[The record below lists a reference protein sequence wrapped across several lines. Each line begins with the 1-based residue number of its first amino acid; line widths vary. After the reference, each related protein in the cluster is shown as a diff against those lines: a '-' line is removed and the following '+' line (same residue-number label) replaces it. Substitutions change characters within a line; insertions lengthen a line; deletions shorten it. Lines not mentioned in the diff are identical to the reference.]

1 MRGKETPSSS
11 DVFVRCLSATLAVA
25 LLAVAEPARTVD
37 YKVDCTPLTSKETV
51 KVGAFPG
58 LSMATYSAA
67 QGLGLFSKENVIVD
81 TIPMTGLAEAVS
93 LLAKGEIDVAVAA
106 VTGAF
111 LSAQAQRLDV
121 RFVISQGQEN
131 LDKPASGFYVRP
143 ELLDNGTI
151 KTMSDLRGRKVALF
165 GPTGSSG
172 YYLSLILKTGNL
184 GLSDVQLAP
193 MQYSDMVGAMRNGAI
208 DAAIISAPFNT
219 LVEQDKSGRR
229 FGDRDA
235 LARLP
240 ITAIAFG
247 PNLLQKRPQAACAYV
262 RASLRAAREALKA
275 NYNEDQHV
283 VAALAKETGNTE
295 AIVHATPSYYYDPDL
310 DFKDAVLEDSQ
321 RFYIANKML
330 RLAQPMPSDQILA
343 ENLRLAAIKSLQAK

>member
-1 MRGKETPSSS
+1 MPPSFGSFAKS
-11 DVFVRCLSATLAVA
+11 LSGSLVIASLALVQSA
-25 LLAVAEPARTVD
+25 QAVD
-37 YKVDCTPLTSKETV
+37 YKVDCTPLNSMETV

-58 LSMATYSAA
+58 LSMATHPAA
-67 QGLGLFSKENVIVD
+67 QGLGLFAKQNVKVD
-81 TIPMTGLAEAVS
+81 TLPMTGLAEAVS

-111 LSAQAQRLDV
+111 LSAQAQKLDV

-131 LDKPASGFYVRP
+131 PDKPASGFYVRP
-143 ELLDNGTI
+143 ELLDSGAVKSI
-151 KTMSDLRGRKVALF
+151 ADLRGRKVALF

-172 YYLSLILKTGNL
+172 YYLSLILKQGNL

-193 MQYSDMVGAMRNGAI
+193 MQYADMVGAMRNGAI

-229 FGDRDA
+229 FGDREV

-247 PNLLQKRPQAACAYV
+247 PNLLQNRPQVACAYV
-262 RASLRAAREALKA
+262 RASLLAAREGLKE
-275 NYNEDQHV
+275 NYNQDSTV
-283 VAALAKETGNTE
+283 VTALAKETGNSE
-295 AIVHATPSYYYDPDL
+295 AVVRATPTYYYDPDL
-310 DFKDAVLEDSQ
+310 GFKDDVLEDSQ
-321 RFYIANKML
+321 KFYIANKML
-330 RLAQPMPSDQILA
+330 RLPQPMPPDQILA
-343 ENLRLAAIKSLQAK
+343 EKLRLAAIKSLEQNK

>member
-1 MRGKETPSSS
+1 MLLSSNL
-11 DVFVRCLSATLAVA
+11 VLQGLSTTLVAVSFA
-25 LLAVAEPARTVD
+25 LAQPARAVD
-37 YKVDCTPLTSKETV
+37 YKVDCTPLASTETV

-58 LSMATYSAA
+58 LSMATHPAA
-67 QGLGLFSKENVIVD
+67 QGLGMFAKENVTVD

-111 LSAQAQRLDV
+111 LSAQAQKLDV

-131 LDKPASGFYVRP
+131 PDKPASGFYVRP
-143 ELLDNGTI
+143 ALLDSGAV
-151 KTMSDLRGRKVALF
+151 KTMADLRGRKVALF

-172 YYLSLILKTGNL
+172 YYLSLILKQGNL

-193 MQYSDMVGAMRNGAI
+193 MQYADMVGAMKNGAI
-208 DAAIISAPFNT
+208 DAAIVSAPFNT
-219 LVEQDKSGRR
+219 LVEKDKSGRR

-247 PNLLQKRPQAACAYV
+247 PNLLQNRPQVACAYV
-262 RASLRAAREALKA
+262 RASLRAAREALKE
-275 NYNEDQHV
+275 NYNEDQRV

-295 AIVHATPSYYYDPDL
+295 AIVHATPTYYYDPDL
-310 DFKDAVLEDSQ
+310 GFKEAVLEDSQ
-321 RFYIANKML
+321 KFYIANKML
-330 RLAQPMPSDQILA
+330 RLAQPMPADQILA
-343 ENLRLAAIKSLQAK
+343 ERLRKAAIESLDRRK

>member
-1 MRGKETPSSS
+1 MPSSPDLTAKGLS
-11 DVFVRCLSATLAVA
+11 IALVAVSFVLAG
-25 LLAVAEPARTVD
+25 PARAID
-37 YKVDCTPLTSKETV
+37 YKVDCTPLASVETV

-58 LSMATYSAA
+58 LSMATHPAA
-67 QGLGLFSKENVIVD
+67 AGLGLFTKENLTAD

-93 LLAKGEIDVAVAA
+93 LLAKGKIDVAVAA

-111 LSAQAQRLDV
+111 LSAQAQKLDV

-131 LDKPASGFYVRP
+131 PDKPASGFYVRP
-143 ELLDNGTI
+143 ALLDDGTV
-151 KTMSDLRGRKVALF
+151 KTIADLRGRKVALF

-172 YYLSLILKTGNL
+172 YYLSLILKQGNL

-193 MQYSDMVGAMRNGAI
+193 MQYADMVGAMKNGAI

-229 FGDRDA
+229 FGDREV

-247 PNLLQKRPQAACAYV
+247 PNLLQDRPQVACAYV
-262 RASLRAAREALKA
+262 RASLRAARDALKTD
-275 NYNEDQHV
+275 YNQDRSI
-283 VAALAKETGNTE
+283 VAALARETGNSE
-295 AIVHATPSYYYDPDL
+295 SVVKATPTYYYDPDL
-310 DFKDAVLEDSQ
+310 GFKDSVLEDSQ
-321 RFYIANKML
+321 KFYIANKML
-330 RLAQPMPSDQILA
+330 RLAQPMPPDQILA
-343 ENLRLAAIKSLQAK
+343 ERLRLAAIKSLEPDK

>member
-1 MRGKETPSSS
+1 MSLSSNLLAK
-11 DVFVRCLSATLAVA
+11 CLSASLVAASFSLAA
-25 LLAVAEPARTVD
+25 PAQAID
-37 YKVDCTPLTSKETV
+37 YKVDCTPLASMETI

-58 LSMATYSAA
+58 LSMATHPAA
-67 QGLGLFSKENVIVD
+67 QGLGMFGKENVTVD

-111 LSAQAQRLDV
+111 LSAQAQKLDV
-121 RFVISQGQEN
+121 RFVISQGQEKP
-131 LDKPASGFYVRP
+131 DKPASGFYVRP
-143 ELLDNGTI
+143 QLLDNGTV
-151 KTMSDLRGRKVALF
+151 KTMADLRGRKVALF

-172 YYLSLILKTGNL
+172 FYLSLILKQGNL

-193 MQYSDMVGAMRNGAI
+193 MQYADMVGAMRNGAI

-235 LARLP
+235 LAMLP

-247 PNLLQKRPQAACAYV
+247 PNLLQKRPQVACAYV

-275 NYNEDQHV
+275 NYNEDQRV
-283 VAALAKETGNTE
+283 VRALAKETGNTE
-295 AIVHATPSYYYDPDL
+295 AVVHATPSYYYDPDL
-310 DFKDAVLEDSQ
+310 AFKDSVLEDSQ
-321 RFYIANKML
+321 KFYIANKML

-343 ENLRLAAIKSLQAK
+343 ENLRLAAIKSLEQSK